1 MHSYFIK
8 GISLV
13 VALLFL
19 SCSSDSSDDNIDEPS
34 GDSYMRTKFG
44 DLEWEADNI
53 QVQLTV
59 VPDEGGQRFDI
70 TAKG

>member
-19 SCSSDSSDDNIDEPS
+19 FCSFDSSDDNIDEPS
-34 GDSYMRTKFG
+34 GDSYMRAQFVYESPIWRFG
-44 DLEWEADNI
+44 
-53 QVQLTV
+53 V
-59 VPDEGGQRFDI
+59 GS
-70 TAKG
+70 